1 MKKLLAAAAVAAL
14 ALTGC
19 ASGGNTESTSDDNT
33 FVVGMECAYAPLTGK
48 QVLKQILQFL

>member
-19 ASGGNTESTSDDNT
+19 ASGGNTETTEDKDTS
-33 FVVGMECAYAPLTGK
+33 
-48 QVLKQILQFL
+48 

>member
-19 ASGGNTESTSDDNT
+19 ASGGNTETTEDKDT
-33 FVVGMECAYAPLTGK
+33 FVVGMECAYAPFNWKTS
-48 QVLKQILQFL
+48 